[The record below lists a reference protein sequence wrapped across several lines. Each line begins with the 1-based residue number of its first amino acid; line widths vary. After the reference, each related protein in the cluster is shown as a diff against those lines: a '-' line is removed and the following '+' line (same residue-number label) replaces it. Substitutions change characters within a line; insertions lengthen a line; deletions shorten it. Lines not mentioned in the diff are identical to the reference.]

1 MNTDNSAKQSANR
14 EHKNSVFVKLFSDTD
29 KILQLYNAVSKNDYP
44 PETKIEIAT
53 LENALVNDIYND
65 LSFIIDGKLVV
76 MIEHQSSI
84 NPNMPLRMLAY
95 IVDVYDTLVDRRSA
109 YSRKL
114 VKIPQPEFIVLYN
127 GKDEYPDEEILKLSD
142 AFMNLP
148 KGHKLNGSLELEVRV
163 LNINK
168 GRNEELIRN
177 SQELSGYVEII
188 DEIRKN
194 TDSGLNLNEAVAKA
208 VKDCASNNILPEF
221 LAKYGGDVMSFLYKE
236 WDLDECLAVRW
247 EEGREEGR
255 DEGVEIGL
263 LRGAKTLLN
272 LGNSPDF
279 VAESLNLPLD
289 KVISLQA

>member
-1 MNTDNSAKQSANR
+1 M
-14 EHKNSVFVKLFSDTD
+14 SD
-29 KILQLYNAVSKNDYP
+29 S
-44 PETKIEIAT
+44 
-53 LENALVNDIYND
+53 
-65 LSFIIDGKLVV
+65 
-76 MIEHQSSI
+76 
-84 NPNMPLRMLAY
+84 
-95 IVDVYDTLVDRRSA
+95 
-109 YSRKL
+109 
-114 VKIPQPEFIVLYN
+114 
-127 GKDEYPDEEILKLSD
+127 
-142 AFMNLP
+142 FMNLP
-148 KGHKLNGSLELEVRV
+148 KGHKQNGSLELEVRV

-247 EEGREEGR
+247 EEGHEEGVEKGR
-255 DEGVEIGL
+255 EEGVEIGL

-289 KVISLQA
+289 KVTSLQATT